1 MKKAQNNTSGAALK
15 TAFPH
20 TIPILTGFLF
30 LGITYGVLMTT
41 SGFPWW
47 LPVVTAVAI
56 FTGSMEFLMVSILL
70 SAFNPLSAFVTA
82 LMVGARHIFYG
93 ITMLPKY
100 RGMGWKKYYLIY
112 SCCDETFSI
121 NYSTELPEGIDRG
134 WFYFWVSFLDQ
145 AYWAGGVALGGI
157 FGSFITLDTRGLD
170 FVMTAMF
177 IVIFLQQWEK
187 DRSHIAEYIGIG
199 GSVLCLLF
207 FGPDRFIVPAMLVIL
222 LALTVG
228 RRKLEPAYPAASA
241 NAQDNGGS
249 AATETAS
256 AAGDAQ
262 PADADSLPER
272 EPGYTAV
279 AAENT
284 RQSNADSPAE
294 LNPGRQEKE
303 TNCRKEDEKYE

>member
-1 MKKAQNNTSGAALK
+1 MQKKSASITALR
-15 TAFPH
+15 TAFPY
-20 TIPILTGFLF
+20 TVPILAGFLF

-100 RGMGWKKYYLIY
+100 RGVGRKKYYLIY
-112 SCCDETFSI
+112 SCCDETFSV
-121 NYSTELPEGIDRG
+121 NYSTELPEEIDRG

-145 AYWAGGVALGGI
+145 AYWVGGVALGGI
-157 FGSFITLDTRGLD
+157 FGSFITVDTRGLD

-187 DRSHIAEYIGIG
+187 DASHAAEYIGTG
-199 GSVLCLLF
+199 GSILSLLL
-207 FGPDRFIVPAMLVIL
+207 FGPDRFVVPAMLVIL
-222 LALTVG
+222 LALTLG
-228 RRKLEPAYPAASA
+228 RKKLEPAYSDRAETKNGTGRMTSPEEPAGTGS
-241 NAQDNGGS
+241 QGENG
-249 AATETAS
+249 
-256 AAGDAQ
+256 
-262 PADADSLPER
+262 
-272 EPGYTAV
+272 
-279 AAENT
+279 
-284 RQSNADSPAE
+284 
-294 LNPGRQEKE
+294 K
-303 TNCRKEDEKYE
+303 DE